1 MIGGA
6 LDCFQLVRLRC
17 LFIDLLQERRKL
29 GETKIFP
36 VALLPAEQAED
47 LCVLH
52 DEDRVLIGNRSIE
65 QRVGQP
71 LHRAHPFAAFEA
83 QFLFS
88 VYDQKRIARDG
99 VQWFDPAAHEHRD
112 LAEPVEIKIVLRRLW
127 RQPIGRDADCS
138 YSQNDPWQEALH
150 AIALRRCRENPTR

>member
-6 LDCFQLVRLRC
+6 LDCFQLVRLPC

-36 VALLPAEQAED
+36 VALSPAEQTED

-52 DEDRVLIGNRSIE
+52 DEDRVLIRNGSIE
-65 QRVGQP
+65 QDIGKP
-71 LHRAHPFAAFEA
+71 SHRTQSLATFEA

-88 VYDQKRIARDG
+88 VNDQERIPRDR
-99 VQWFDPAAHEHRD
+99 VQRFDPASDEHRD
-112 LAEPVEIKIVLRRLW
+112 FAKP
-127 RQPIGRDADCS
+127 A
-138 YSQNDPWQEALH
+138 
-150 AIALRRCRENPTR
+150 